1 MRPRRIPRQ
10 LGPLPPT
17 RGVPREGEAGELGSP
32 RPRTVEV
39 RHSRRG
45 VYIIS
50 VAARLLA
57 MHPQTLRKYER
68 LGLVRPSRTEGMLRL
83 YSEEDLARLR
93 MIRFLV
99 EEQRMNLAGVEMALR
114 MVNQLRDVQRLLA
127 SLQVDRKE
135 TSEPIQQHLQSMLE
149 MLHFSSVSEASLP
162 SSRSAESRDRDA

>member
-1 MRPRRIPRQ
+1 MRPRRT
-10 LGPLPPT
+10 T
-17 RGVPREGEAGELGSP
+17 RRLSSVSITARVTRRREEGEPGTPAGRQSQ
-32 RPRTVEV
+32 
-39 RHSRRG
+39 RG

-114 MVNQLRDVQRLLA
+114 MVSRLQGVQRLLA
-127 SLQVDRKE
+127 SLQDDRKE
-135 TSEPIQQHLQSMLE
+135 TREPIQQQLQSMLE
-149 MLHFSSVSEASLP
+149 MLHFSRVGEASLP
-162 SSRSAESRDRDA
+162 PSRSAETRERDA

>member
-1 MRPRRIPRQ
+1 MRPRRTTRRLSSLSLTARVVHRQ
-10 LGPLPPT
+10 E
-17 RGVPREGEAGELGSP
+17 EGE
-32 RPRTVEV
+32 PRTLAAQQL
-39 RHSRRG
+39 RRG

-68 LGLVRPSRTEGMLRL
+68 LGLVHPSRTEGMLRL

-114 MVNQLRDVQRLLA
+114 MVSRLQGVQRLLA
-127 SLQVDRKE
+127 SLQDDRKE
-135 TSEPIQQHLQSMLE
+135 TREPIQQHLQSMLE
-149 MLHFSSVSEASLP
+149 MLHFSGVAEASLP
-162 SSRSAESRDRDA
+162 PSRRAESRERDA

>member
-1 MRPRRIPRQ
+1 MRPRRTTRRLGSLSVTARITTRGAPGEP
-10 LGPLPPT
+10 GPLAAQQPQ
-17 RGVPREGEAGELGSP
+17 
-32 RPRTVEV
+32 
-39 RHSRRG
+39 RG

-114 MVNQLRDVQRLLA
+114 MVNQLQGVQRLLA
-127 SLQVDRKE
+127 SLQVDRNE
-135 TSEPIQQHLQSMLE
+135 TREPIQRHLESMLE
-149 MLHFSSVSEASLP
+149 MLHFSGMDEASLP
-162 SSRSAESRDRDA
+162 PSRRTETRERDA

>member
-1 MRPRRIPRQ
+1 MRPRRTTRRLSSVSITTRVTREERERRTLVSRQ
-10 LGPLPPT
+10 
-17 RGVPREGEAGELGSP
+17 SQ
-32 RPRTVEV
+32 
-39 RHSRRG
+39 RG

-114 MVNQLRDVQRLLA
+114 MVNQLQGVQRLLA
-127 SLQVDRKE
+127 LLDDRKE
-135 TSEPIQQHLQSMLE
+135 TREPIQQRLQSMLE
-149 MLHFSSVSEASLP
+149 MLHFSGVGEPSLP
-162 SSRSAESRDRDA
+162 PSRSAESRERDA

>member
-1 MRPRRIPRQ
+1 MRPRRTTRRLRSLSITTRVTQRRKQGDPGTIASRQ
-10 LGPLPPT
+10 
-17 RGVPREGEAGELGSP
+17 SQ
-32 RPRTVEV
+32 
-39 RHSRRG
+39 RG

-114 MVNQLRDVQRLLA
+114 MVNQLQGVQRLLA
-127 SLQVDRKE
+127 SLQDDRKE
-135 TSEPIQQHLQSMLE
+135 MREPIQRHLESMLE
-149 MLHFSSVSEASLP
+149 MLHFSGMGEASLP
-162 SSRSAESRDRDA
+162 PSRSAESRERDT

>member
-1 MRPRRIPRQ
+1 MRPRRT
-10 LGPLPPT
+10 T
-17 RGVPREGEAGELGSP
+17 RRLSSVSITTRVTREEGE
-32 RPRTVEV
+32 RRTLV
-39 RHSRRG
+39 SRQSQRG

-57 MHPQTLRKYER
+57 IHPQTLRKYER

-114 MVNQLRDVQRLLA
+114 MVNQLQGVQRLLA
-127 SLQVDRKE
+127 LLDDRKE
-135 TSEPIQQHLQSMLE
+135 TREPIQQRLQSMLE
-149 MLHFSSVSEASLP
+149 MLHFSGVGEPSLP
-162 SSRSAESRDRDA
+162 PSRSAESRERDA

>member
-1 MRPRRIPRQ
+1 MRPRRT
-10 LGPLPPT
+10 T
-17 RGVPREGEAGELGSP
+17 RRLTSLSLTARVTQRREEGEHGPPARRQSQ
-32 RPRTVEV
+32 
-39 RHSRRG
+39 RG

-114 MVNQLRDVQRLLA
+114 MVSRLQGVQRLLA
-127 SLQVDRKE
+127 SLQDDRE
-135 TSEPIQQHLQSMLE
+135 TREPIQQHLQSMLE
-149 MLHFSSVSEASLP
+149 MLHFSGVSEASLP
-162 SSRSAESRDRDA
+162 PSRSAESRERDA

>member
-1 MRPRRIPRQ
+1 MQPRR
-10 LGPLPPT
+10 PT
-17 RGVPREGEAGELGSP
+17 RRLSSVSITARVTRRQEGEH
-32 RPRTVEV
+32 RTPAD
-39 RHSRRG
+39 RHTRRG

-114 MVNQLRDVQRLLA
+114 LVNQLQGVQRLLA
-127 SLQVDRKE
+127 GLQDDRKE
-135 TSEPIQQHLQSMLE
+135 TREPIQRHLESMLA
-149 MLHFSSVSEASLP
+149 MLHFPGVGEASLP
-162 SSRSAESRDRDA
+162 PSRSVESREQDA

>member
-1 MRPRRIPRQ
+1 MRPRRT
-10 LGPLPPT
+10 T
-17 RGVPREGEAGELGSP
+17 RRLTLTARVTQRREEGEH
-32 RPRTVEV
+32 RTLASQ
-39 RHSRRG
+39 HPRRG

-114 MVNQLRDVQRLLA
+114 MVNQLQGVQRLLA
-127 SLQVDRKE
+127 SLAADRQE
-135 TSEPIQQHLQSMLE
+135 AREPIQRHLESMLE
-149 MLHFSSVSEASLP
+149 MLHFPGVAETSLP
-162 SSRSAESRDRDA
+162 PSRSAERGERDA

>member
-1 MRPRRIPRQ
+1 MRPRRT
-10 LGPLPPT
+10 T
-17 RGVPREGEAGELGSP
+17 RRLSSVSITTRVTREEGE
-32 RPRTVEV
+32 RRTLV
-39 RHSRRG
+39 SRQSQRG

-114 MVNQLRDVQRLLA
+114 MVNQLQGVQRLLA
-127 SLQVDRKE
+127 LLDDRKE
-135 TSEPIQQHLQSMLE
+135 TREPIQQRLQSMLE
-149 MLHFSSVSEASLP
+149 MLHFSGVGEPSLP
-162 SSRSAESRDRDA
+162 PSRSAESRERDA

>member
-1 MRPRRIPRQ
+1 MRPRRTTRQ
-10 LGPLPPT
+10 LGSLSLTARITT
-17 RGVPREGEAGELGSP
+17 RGEPGPLAAQQAQ
-32 RPRTVEV
+32 
-39 RHSRRG
+39 RG

-83 YSEEDLARLR
+83 YSEEDLAQLR

-114 MVNQLRDVQRLLA
+114 MVNQLQGVQRLLA
-127 SLQVDRKE
+127 SLQVERKE
-135 TSEPIQQHLQSMLE
+135 TREPIQRHLESMLE
-149 MLHFSSVSEASLP
+149 MLRFSGMDEASLP
-162 SSRSAESRDRDA
+162 PSRRTETRERDA

>member
-1 MRPRRIPRQ
+1 MRPRRTTHRLSSLSVTARVTHRQ
-10 LGPLPPT
+10 E
-17 RGVPREGEAGELGSP
+17 EGEPGTPAAQQSQ
-32 RPRTVEV
+32 
-39 RHSRRG
+39 RG

-99 EEQRMNLAGVEMALR
+99 EQQRMNLAGVEMALR
-114 MVNQLRDVQRLLA
+114 MVNQLQGVQRLLA
-127 SLQVDRKE
+127 SLMVDRKE
-135 TSEPIQQHLQSMLE
+135 TREPIQQHLQSMLE
-149 MLHFSSVSEASLP
+149 MLHFSGMGEASLP
-162 SSRSAESRDRDA
+162 PSRSTETRDRDA

>member
-1 MRPRRIPRQ
+1 MQPRRTSCRLGSLPFPPRVTQ
-10 LGPLPPT
+10 G
-17 RGVPREGEAGELGSP
+17 REEGEP
-32 RPRTVEV
+32 RNLAAQHR
-39 RHSRRG
+39 RRG

-114 MVNQLRDVQRLLA
+114 MVSRLQGVQRLLA
-127 SLQVDRKE
+127 SLLDHEE
-135 TSEPIQQHLQSMLE
+135 TRDPIHRHLESMLE
-149 MLHFSSVSEASLP
+149 MLHFSGMGEASLP
-162 SSRSAESRDRDA
+162 PSRSTETRDRDA

>member
-1 MRPRRIPRQ
+1 MRPRRTTRR
-10 LGPLPPT
+10 LGSVSIT
-17 RGVPREGEAGELGSP
+17 ARVTQRREEGEHRAPAGQ
-32 RPRTVEV
+32 RP
-39 RHSRRG
+39 RRG

-114 MVNQLRDVQRLLA
+114 LVNQLQGVQRLLA
-127 SLQVDRKE
+127 ALQVERKE
-135 TSEPIQQHLQSMLE
+135 TREPIQQHLQSMLE
-149 MLHFSSVSEASLP
+149 MLHFSGVSEASLP
-162 SSRSAESRDRDA
+162 SSRSAETRQRDQ

>member
-1 MRPRRIPRQ
+1 MRPRRTTRRLSSVSITARV
-10 LGPLPPT
+10 T
-17 RGVPREGEAGELGSP
+17 RGREDGEHRTPGS
-32 RPRTVEV
+32 RP
-39 RHSRRG
+39 SQRG

-68 LGLVRPSRTEGMLRL
+68 LGLVRPSRTDGMLRL

-114 MVNQLRDVQRLLA
+114 MVNQLQGVQRLLA
-127 SLQVDRKE
+127 LLDDRKE
-135 TSEPIQQHLQSMLE
+135 TREPIQQHLQSMLE
-149 MLHFSSVSEASLP
+149 MLHFSGVAEPPLP
-162 SSRSAESRDRDA
+162 SRSAESRKQDA

>member
-1 MRPRRIPRQ
+1 MRPRRTSRR
-10 LGPLPPT
+10 LGPLPFT
-17 RGVPREGEAGELGSP
+17 ARITQGGEEGE
-32 RPRTVEV
+32 PRTLAAQH
-39 RHSRRG
+39 RRRG

-114 MVNQLRDVQRLLA
+114 MVSRLQGVQRLLA
-127 SLQVDRKE
+127 SMLVDRKE

-149 MLHFSSVSEASLP
+149 MLHFSDVSGTSLP
-162 SSRSAESRDRDA
+162 PSRSTETRRRDA